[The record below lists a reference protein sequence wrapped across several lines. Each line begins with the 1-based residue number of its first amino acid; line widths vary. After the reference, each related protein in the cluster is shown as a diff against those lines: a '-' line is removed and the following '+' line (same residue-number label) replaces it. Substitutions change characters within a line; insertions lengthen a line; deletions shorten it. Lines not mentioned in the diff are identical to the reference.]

1 MKLAFSG
8 QIFKNF
14 HEYPLSASP
23 HVNAKGQ
30 TDGETDMVKLVVAF
44 CKFCKRAYELIH
56 RMTWFS

>member
-8 QIFKNF
+8 QIFKNL
-14 HEYPLSASP
+14 HKYPFSGSP
-23 HVNAKGQ
+23 HVYAKRQ

-44 CKFCKRAYELIH
+44 RKFYKRTYELIH